1 MRPAPDAAPTVAA
14 LAALEVR
21 AGATKLA
28 PDTVVAALAALPG
41 WFVDDGAL
49 RKAYRFADWHVTMA
63 FVNAVAEMADR
74 VDHHPELGVAWGR
87 CTVAWRTHD
96 AAGITQNDLACAART
111 DALARPGGA
120 AEGTA

>member
-1 MRPAPDAAPTVAA
+1 MKPGPDATPTAAA

-41 WFVDDGAL
+41 WSVDDGAL
-49 RKAYRFADWHVTMA
+49 RKAYRFPDWPRTMA

-74 VDHHPELGVAWGR
+74 VDHHPELCVGWGR
-87 CTVAWRTHD
+87 CTVAWWTHD
-96 AAGITQNDLACAART
+96 AGGITQNDLACAART
-111 DALARPGGA
+111 EALAGA
-120 AEGTA
+120 GTAEPPA

>member
-1 MRPAPDAAPTVAA
+1 MRPGPDAAPATAA

-21 AGATKLA
+21 AGAAKLA
-28 PDTVVAALAALPG
+28 LDSIVAALAALPG
-41 WFVDDGAL
+41 WSVDDGRL
-49 RKAYRFADWHVTMA
+49 RKAYRFPDWRATMA
-63 FVNAVAEMADR
+63 FVNAVAAMADR